1 MEESLVESMGS
12 GYPAVVQRAPQM
24 VSSLMATVELVAH
37 MESSGV
43 DPIDKSS
50 NSNSSHDVQSNTW
63 LDN

>member
-1 MEESLVESMGS
+1 MEEPLVESMGS

-24 VSSLMATVELVAH
+24 VSSLRATVELAAH

-50 NSNSSHDVQSNTW
+50 NSNSSHYEQLNIWV
-63 LDN
+63 DN

>member
-1 MEESLVESMGS
+1 
-12 GYPAVVQRAPQM
+12 
-24 VSSLMATVELVAH
+24 MATVELVAH